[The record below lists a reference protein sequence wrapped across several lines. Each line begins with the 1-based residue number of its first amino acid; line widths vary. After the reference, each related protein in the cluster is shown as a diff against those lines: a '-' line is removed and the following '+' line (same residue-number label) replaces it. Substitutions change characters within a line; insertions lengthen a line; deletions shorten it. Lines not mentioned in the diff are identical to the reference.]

1 MNYQNWTYIVGTSLW
16 WKCPQGRSGCQLT
29 RGPSTSFGWRLT
41 SLRTPELK
49 RTRQLIAI
57 NQAQRRRK
65 GSDAASFFGVMR
77 TRVLER
83 FSAVLIPPIFPLT

>member
-1 MNYQNWTYIVGTSLW
+1 MIKTGPTSLRRAVVELSAG
-16 WKCPQGRSGCQLT
+16 PVGLPAYAS
-29 RGPSTSFGWRLT
+29 PSTSFGWRLT

-65 GSDAASFFGVMR
+65 GSDATSFFGVMR